1 MEGIKYFI
9 QGVNIFLDIFR
20 RSILQ
25 AKINKTIVIQ
35 KYWSRFMFMH
45 IKTQYYLG
53 LRLGGAREIGRARE
67 IELIRSISVPFH
79 QTRT

>member
-1 MEGIKYFI
+1 
-9 QGVNIFLDIFR
+9 
-20 RSILQ
+20 
-25 AKINKTIVIQ
+25 
-35 KYWSRFMFMH
+35 MFMH

-79 QTRT
+79 QTRTWTGYSLINKP